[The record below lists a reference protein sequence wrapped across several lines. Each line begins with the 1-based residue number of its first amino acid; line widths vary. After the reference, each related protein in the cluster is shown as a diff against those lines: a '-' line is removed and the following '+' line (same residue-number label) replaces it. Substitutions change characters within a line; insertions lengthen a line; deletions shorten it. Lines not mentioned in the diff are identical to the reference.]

1 MNARSSGSASHAVS
15 SNVAYQRI
23 ATEEAYAPRELVDRY
38 QAMLKNG
45 PGDDLGFWGLWGY
58 WGGATSSAS
67 QLVARITDLGEQRI
81 RDMDASGIAK
91 QVLSLTSPGVQVFDA
106 PTATGLATE
115 FNDQLAETIRRRP
128 DRFAGLAAIAPQDP
142 NNAARELE
150 RAVRKLG
157 LKGAVINSHTRGEYL
172 DDQKFWP
179 IFEAAEALNAP
190 IYLHPNTPPPAM
202 VRPFYERR
210 LEGSIYGFAVETGLH
225 MLRIIISGAFDRFPK
240 LQIVVG
246 HLGEAIPFWLYR
258 IDYMHRTKFSIMPT
272 KLEKR
277 PSDYVRQN
285 FYITT
290 SGMAWEP
297 AIMFVHSL
305 VGPDR
310 LMYAMDYPYQYVPE
324 EVSIQ
329 DNLPLSETDKR
340 KFFQLNAQRVFSL

>member
-1 MNARSSGSASHAVS
+1 MIS

-23 ATEEAYAPRELVDRY
+23 ATEEAYAPSELVDRY
-38 QAMLKNG
+38 RAMLKNG

-58 WGGATSSAS
+58 WAGATTSAS
-67 QLVARITDLGEQRI
+67 QLVARITDVGEQRL
-81 RDMDASGIAK
+81 RDMDATGIAK
-91 QVLSLTSPGVQVFDA
+91 QILSLTSPGVQVFDPA
-106 PTATGLATE
+106 TATGLARQ
-115 FNDQLAETIRRRP
+115 FNDQLAETVRRHP
-128 DRFAGLAAIAPQDP
+128 DRFAGLAAVAPQDP
-142 NNAARELE
+142 ANAAKELE
-150 RAVRKLG
+150 RAVRSLG
-157 LKGAVINSHTRGEYL
+157 LKGAVINSHTQGEYL

-225 MLRIIISGAFDRFPK
+225 MLRIIISGAFDRFPR

-258 IDYMHRTKFSIMPT
+258 IDYMHRTKLSIMPR

-277 PSDYVRQN
+277 PSDYLKEN

-290 SGMAWEP
+290 SGMAWTP

-310 LMYAMDYPYQYVPE
+310 LMYAMDYPYQFVPE
-324 EVSIQ
+324 EVSVQ
-329 DNLPLSETDKR
+329 DDLPLSESDKK
-340 KFFQLNAQRVFSL
+340 KFFQLNAERVFSL

>member
-1 MNARSSGSASHAVS
+1 MNA
-15 SNVAYQRI
+15 NVAYKRI

-38 QAMLKNG
+38 RAMLKNG
-45 PGDDLGFWGLWGY
+45 PGDDLGFWGVWGY
-58 WGGATSSAS
+58 WAGESAAAN
-67 QLVARITDLGEQRI
+67 QFLARITDLGERRI
-81 RDMDASGIAK
+81 HDMDASGIAK
-91 QVLSLTSPGVQVFDA
+91 QLLSLTSPGVQIFDPA
-106 PTATGLATE
+106 TATGLATQ
-115 FNDQLAETIRRRP
+115 FNDQLAESVRRYP
-128 DRFAGLAAIAPQDP
+128 ERFAGLAAIAPQDP
-142 NNAARELE
+142 NNAAKELE
-150 RAVRKLG
+150 RAVRTLG

-190 IYLHPNTPPPAM
+190 IYLHPTTPPPAM

-210 LEGSIYGFAVETGLH
+210 LEGAIYGFAVETGLH
-225 MLRIIISGAFDRFPK
+225 MLRIIISGVFDRFPR

-258 IDYMHRTKFSIMPT
+258 IDYMHRTKFSTMPK

-277 PSDYVRQN
+277 PSDYVREN
-285 FYITT
+285 FHITT

-324 EVSIQ
+324 EVAIQ
-329 DNLPLSETDKR
+329 DNLPLSDVDKK